1 MSIEKNSS
9 ESGIYDLL
17 LDEVNDIQKNDVE
30 ELFWGDDPDRYVDYD
45 TTDDYSFVDTNS
57 RSIEDLID
65 DEMYVLQAQDVE
77 VNFWGDASDDDLPA
91 GYDGRS
97 EKTMGW

>member
-1 MSIEKNSS
+1 MCIEKNSS

-17 LDEVNDIQKNDVE
+17 DDEVNDMQKIDVE
-30 ELFWGDDPDRYVDYD
+30 ENFWGDDPDRYVDYD
-45 TTDDYSFVDTNS
+45 TTDYTFVDTNS

-77 VNFWGDASDDDLPA
+77 VNFWGDASDDDPPT
-91 GYDGRS
+91 GYDGRP